1 MCLSSFLQKYGFI
14 MKKTLYSLFFVVLVL
29 SFCLWIFVIFWLK
42 SETKTE
48 KSDPILDSSLE
59 PQEKTKIE
67 QGDLYETMLFS
78 GPKDALLQNWGTV
91 KEEKWKIVLNNVFW
105 KEIITLHSRKDFLGL
120 SFSQSQNQNTL
131 RLYDTLYDDPL
142 ISEGLEIWYFDR
154 NVQKWRSGSLGLVK
168 QRWEETMTYLPW
180 DHNQYQFEN
189 LTSNSPLC
197 HGQKRCSDLLYSEE
211 MNYEG
216 LHNGYQLSR
225 VIDFWGYGYW
235 FALRTTNSQAEAKKQ
250 IFSITISKK

>member
-91 KEEKWKIVLNNVFW
+91 KKRSEKLCLIM
-105 KEIITLHSRKDFLGL
+105 
-120 SFSQSQNQNTL
+120 SF
-131 RLYDTLYDDPL
+131 
-142 ISEGLEIWYFDR
+142 E
-154 NVQKWRSGSLGLVK
+154 
-168 QRWEETMTYLPW
+168 
-180 DHNQYQFEN
+180 
-189 LTSNSPLC
+189 
-197 HGQKRCSDLLYSEE
+197 
-211 MNYEG
+211 
-216 LHNGYQLSR
+216 
-225 VIDFWGYGYW
+225 
-235 FALRTTNSQAEAKKQ
+235 KKL
-250 IFSITISKK
+250 